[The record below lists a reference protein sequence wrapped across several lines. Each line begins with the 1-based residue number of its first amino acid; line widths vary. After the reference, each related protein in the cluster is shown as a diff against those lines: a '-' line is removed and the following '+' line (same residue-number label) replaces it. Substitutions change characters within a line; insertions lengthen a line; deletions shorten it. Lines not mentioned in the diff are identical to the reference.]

1 MSSPAQAGP
10 SVPKEKK
17 GLGKILSRAKTVFK
31 RGDSSK
37 RMSTLSTTGQQSSAQ
52 AATPGPSTTAPAT
65 EQPAAAAATTTKE
78 TAKDTTK
85 KEAPKSK
92 YEDLEGVTRVPRSEL
107 FEERARKLGERFGLE
122 IKQSEWISTEGTALR
137 VEKPI
142 RMRVHRTCHKCNAT
156 FAAAKECPG
165 CQHVRCTKCVRH
177 PPKRTEA
184 ERIASREK
192 RAAILKAQKEN
203 APIVPDYS
211 YDAKNA
217 KDIVLKRPS
226 KTGGQDLIYKKPRQR
241 VRRTCHE
248 CQTLFTAGSKTCS
261 KCSHNRCTDCPRDP
275 PKKDKYPFG
284 YPGDEF
290 GPNAVP
296 HHECHKCKTIYPGGV
311 EDGTACKKCQ
321 HEKCVDC
328 SRLKPRKVE
337 PEPDPEILK
346 SIQAKIESLKLK

>member
-1 MSSPAQAGP
+1 MYSQP
-10 SVPKEKK
+10 
-17 GLGKILSRAKTVFK
+17 
-31 RGDSSK
+31 
-37 RMSTLSTTGQQSSAQ
+37 
-52 AATPGPSTTAPAT
+52 TAPAT
-65 EQPAAAAATTTKE
+65 EQPPAAAAAPAATKE
-78 TAKDTTK
+78 IPKEPSK

-92 YEDLEGVTRVPRSEL
+92 YEDLEGVVRVPRSEL
-107 FEERARKLGERFGLE
+107 FEERARKLGERFGFE

-142 RMRVHRTCHKCNAT
+142 RMRVHRTCHKCSAT

-165 CQHVRCTKCVRH
+165 CQHVRCTKCIRH

-203 APIVPDYS
+203 APIVPDYN
-211 YDAKNA
+211 YDPKDAKN
-217 KDIVLKRPS
+217 IVLKRPS

-275 PKKDKYPFG
+275 YVALAKLVMLFSANPISGLRRTSILLATLATSLDRMLCRIT
-284 YPGDEF
+284 
-290 GPNAVP
+290 NA
-296 HHECHKCKTIYPGGV
+296 ISARRY
-311 EDGTACKKCQ
+311 
-321 HEKCVDC
+321 
-328 SRLKPRKVE
+328 
-337 PEPDPEILK
+337 
-346 SIQAKIESLKLK
+346 IQEA

>member
-17 GLGKILSRAKTVFK
+17 GFGKILSRAKTVFK
-31 RGDSSK
+31 RGDGSSK
-37 RMSTLSTTGQQSSAQ
+37 RMSTLSTAGQQPPSQ
-52 AATPGPSTTAPAT
+52 AITPGQSTAPAT
-65 EQPAAAAATTTKE
+65 EQPAAAATTGKEATKE
-78 TAKDTTK
+78 SAKKD
-85 KEAPKSK
+85 APKSK
-92 YEDLEGVTRVPRSEL
+92 YEDLEGVVRVPRAEL

-165 CQHVRCTKCVRH
+165 CQHSRCTKCIRH

-211 YDAKNA
+211 YDPKGA

-261 KCSHNRCTDCPRDP
+261 KCNHNRCTDCPRDP

-296 HHECHKCKTIYPGGV
+296 HHECHKCKTIYPGGAA
-311 EDGTACKKCQ
+311 DGTACKKCE
-321 HEKCVDC
+321 HEKCGDC